1 MKKIQILTA
10 SAGILLALAGPSLAA
25 SRVHRGTDA
34 YASGAVTT
42 DRSGSYYYGP
52 RETQGR
58 AIEAPSESRAQYRGG
73 TSEPYGDRPY
83 GDPDN
88 W

>member
-1 MKKIQILTA
+1 MKKLQLLTA

-25 SRVHRGTDA
+25 SRVHHDTDA
-34 YASGAVTT
+34 YASGAAT

-52 RETQGR
+52 RNAQGR
-58 AIEAPSESRAQYRGG
+58 SINVPFEARAQYGAG
-73 TSEPYGDRPY
+73 YSEPYSDRPY
-83 GDPDN
+83 GDPDS